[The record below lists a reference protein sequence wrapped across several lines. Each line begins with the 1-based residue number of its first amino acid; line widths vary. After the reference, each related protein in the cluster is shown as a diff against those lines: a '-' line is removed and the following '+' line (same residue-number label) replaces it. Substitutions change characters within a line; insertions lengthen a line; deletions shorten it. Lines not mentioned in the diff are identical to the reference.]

1 MNGMASPLGDCAD
14 KLMELYGKVRGI
26 VSDWSVE
33 WRCDPEPMWRKL
45 VELAGG
51 EDGARE
57 VWRCIDLAVE
67 IYKNTPAYL
76 KPFVLAAASQ
86 FMDRRDLDTALKSFD
101 CYERMRAWLKEKG
114 IF

>member
-14 KLMELYGKVRGI
+14 KLMELYGKVRSI

-101 CYERMRAWLKEKG
+101 CYERIRAWLKEKG
-114 IF
+114 VF